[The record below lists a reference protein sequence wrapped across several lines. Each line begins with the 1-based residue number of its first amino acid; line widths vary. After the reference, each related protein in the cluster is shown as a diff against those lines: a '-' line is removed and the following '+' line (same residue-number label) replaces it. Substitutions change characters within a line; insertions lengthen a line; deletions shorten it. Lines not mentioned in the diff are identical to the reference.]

1 MFSKSFILI
10 FSVFFFFNISFSQK
24 SIHESTAENESV
36 ENFTLKD
43 YNGKEYSLFDF
54 KDSKAIVIMFIATQC
69 PVSNAYNQRMAT
81 LNKDYAGKAI
91 SFIGIN
97 SNKQEDAAEVK
108 EHAEENGLDFIILKD
123 PNNLIAD
130 IFEAKYTPEIFV
142 LNSDLNIQYHGRID
156 DSRKESEV
164 ESKDLRVALDEILE
178 GKEVSKSETKA
189 FGCTIKRVD

>member
-1 MFSKSFILI
+1 MFSKSFSLI
-10 FSVFFFFNISFSQK
+10 FTVFFFFNISFSQK

-43 YNGKEYSLFDF
+43 YNGKEYSLFDY

-178 GKEVSKSETKA
+178 GKEVSKPETKA